1 MCLFCLYYKHSHCT
15 IILSVLQTQPLHYY
29 FVCITNT
36 AIALLFCLYYKHS
49 HCTIILSVLQ
59 TQPLH
64 YYFVCITNTAIAL
77 LFCLYYKHS
86 RHCTIILSVL
96 QTQPLHYYFVCI
108 TNTGIALFCP
118 SLHCS
123 ASLPLP
129 VCSTWLKRVGGHV
142 LGTLLG
148 FITGT
153 AQKTML
159 PHCISISSRHFPLFV
174 DAIVKTTCKRK
185 RQYFMCRF

>member
-1 MCLFCLYYKHSHCT
+1 MYNAQHVRRNAKCVYFVCITQTQPLHYYFVCITSTAIALLFCLYYKHWHCT
-15 IILSVLQTQPLHYY
+15 IILSVLQTLALHYY

-36 AIALLFCLYYKHS
+36 AIALSFCLYYKHW
-49 HCTIILSVLQ
+49 
-59 TQPLH
+59 
-64 YYFVCITNTAIAL
+64 
-77 LFCLYYKHS
+77 
-86 RHCTIILSVL
+86 HCTIILSVL

-129 VCSTWLKRVGGHV
+129 VCSTWLERVDGHV

-153 AQKTML
+153 AQNTML

-174 DAIVKTTCKRK
+174 DAIVKTTYKRK